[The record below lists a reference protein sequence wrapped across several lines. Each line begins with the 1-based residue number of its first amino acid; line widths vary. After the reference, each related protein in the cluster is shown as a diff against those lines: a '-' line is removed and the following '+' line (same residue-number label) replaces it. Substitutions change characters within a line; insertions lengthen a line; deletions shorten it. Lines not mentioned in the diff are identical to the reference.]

1 MGMKSHLFHN
11 IKCTQSI
18 CTPVITQYKYTLSIA
33 FWVKYARP
41 CNKRGSV
48 RLCKARKRCE
58 VIHCPPFSA
67 VVPRSRSLSLWPCV
81 PQGHVYHEA
90 MHHEAM
96 HHEAMHRKAMH
107 HEATHRTHTTHHEA
121 THHATP
127 FTYPQYI
134 LCDTPLWPCT
144 TRTCTAYPR
153 AHAHE

>member
-58 VIHCPPFSA
+58 VIHCPPFIASGGESCA
-67 VVPRSRSLSLWPCV
+67 LSLWPCV
-81 PQGHVYHEA
+81 PQGHAPRGHAPRGHAPRGHAPRHAVYLPTIHLVRHAPMA
-90 MHHEAM
+90 MHHEDM
-96 HHEAMHRKAMH
+96 HHI
-107 HEATHRTHTTHHEA
+107 
-121 THHATP
+121 P
-127 FTYPQYI
+127 
-134 LCDTPLWPCT
+134 
-144 TRTCTAYPR
+144 PR
-153 AHAHE
+153 ACPRVERRGVEAYGFSRSG